1 MNIKL
6 LRLALH
12 MNTAQ
17 AARYLAARPDH
28 PNGVSETT
36 WNRWENGVKTL
47 PDDMQEH
54 LSKIADNLAYCLDCT
69 CQLPRADEG
78 GVGLFYH
85 SIQPENMSYIEY
97 KTQLACAVYAYALG
111 IKVVEYGKQ

>member
-69 CQLPRADEG
+69 SQLPKEDEG

-85 SIQPENMSYIEY
+85 STQPENMSYIEY

>member
-6 LRLALH
+6 LRLALN
-12 MNTAQ
+12 MSPKE
-17 AARYLAARPDH
+17 AAIHLAARPDY

-36 WNRWENGVKTL
+36 WNRWENGVKSL

-54 LSKIADNLAYCLDCT
+54 LSKIADNLAYCLDGT
-69 CQLPRADEG
+69 SQLPRADDEG
-78 GVGLFYH
+78 GAGLFYH
-85 SIQPENMSYIEY
+85 STQPENMSYIEY

-111 IKVVEYGKQ
+111 IKVVEYGK